1 MVVATSLTNKLNFKE
16 DNIMKK
22 NIMVFALGVAAG
34 ALIVGFD
41 KVKNAVVEGYNQ
53 AKDKINEAR
62 QKAEAGDPAP
72 EPAPDAP
79 ADKTDE
85 ETK

>member
-1 MVVATSLTNKLNFKE
+1 
-16 DNIMKK
+16 MKK
-22 NIMVFALGVAAG
+22 NIMIFALGVAAG

-62 QKAEAGDPAP
+62 QQAETTVTDPKPEGAGDQPNKPA
-72 EPAPDAP
+72 
-79 ADKTDE
+79 DE

>member
-1 MVVATSLTNKLNFKE
+1 
-16 DNIMKK
+16 MKK
-22 NIMVFALGVAAG
+22 NIMIFALGVAAG

-62 QKAEAGDPAP
+62 QQVEATVTDPKPEEAGDQP
-72 EPAPDAP
+72 E
-79 ADKTDE
+79 KTDE
-85 ETK
+85 GDK

>member
-1 MVVATSLTNKLNFKE
+1 
-16 DNIMKK
+16 MKK
-22 NIMVFALGVAAG
+22 NIMIFALGVAAG

-62 QKAEAGDPAP
+62 QQAEATVADPK
-72 EPAPDAP
+72 EL
-79 ADKTDE
+79 
-85 ETK
+85 ETNQENQPMRRLSRNQFSKM